1 MAWMMDEYS
10 HLDEFSRPGFITG
23 KPLVLGGSH
32 GRDTATA
39 RGVTICIMEA
49 AKKEGINLKN
59 ARVVVQGFGNAG
71 SFLAKFLH
79 DAGAKVI
86 GISDAYGALHDP
98 EGLDID
104 YLLDRRDSFRSE
116 ERRVGKECR

>member
-1 MAWMMDEYS
+1 MIDVFS
-10 HLDEFSRPGFITG
+10 DLDSFQSPRCITG
-23 KPLVLGGSH
+23 QPLVLGGTH
-32 GRDTATA
+32 GRESATA
-39 RGVTICIMEA
+39 KGVTICIMEA